1 MLGREVR
8 TENRYLRIVHVQVK
22 TTPESLTRR
31 EKTEGREREAED
43 RTVGN
48 TYFLEYGE
56 DEGPGI

>member
-31 EKTEGREREAED
+31 EKKEGREREAED

-48 TYFLEYGE
+48 TYF
-56 DEGPGI
+56 